1 MIVRDTD
8 ARFVI
13 DPVSGEIT
21 NNSEKDSITQGSHNS
36 EVFTFELP
44 RDIGHDMMNCN
55 LVEVH
60 YINIK
65 AKDKTQTSE
74 GIYKVNDLQVC
85 PEDDRKVILSWTID
99 GSATVHQGTLS
110 FSIHFK
116 CISDDGKCLY
126 RWPTKTFNKMG
137 VTSCVDTTDAVME
150 ENQDIIA
157 EWEARISALEENGG
171 GGGGGAATPYFVDV
185 QYSEEGCYINDFSWG
200 DLHAEIG
207 SERMIV
213 CRVESREDVFH
224 LPMTNVN
231 DYEERVVFSADI
243 GYDHHEVEVLQ
254 DGTVVY
260 TVEDRT
266 GDISAALDHIIA
278 IQEELIGR

>member
-21 NNSEKDSITQGSHNS
+21 NNSEKDTITQGSHNS
-36 EVFTFELP
+36 EVFTFEMP

-74 GIYKVNDLQVC
+74 GIYKVNDLKVC
-85 PEDDRKVILSWTID
+85 PEDDKKVILSWTID

-157 EWEARISALEENGG
+157 EWEARISALEQSGG
-171 GGGGGAATPYFVDV
+171 GGSGGADSLIVTYEGDQASHTSGEIFDHVSNVRGPV
-185 QYSEEGCYINDFSWG
+185 QLQYNDMYYQLLRADDSVAWFGYIND
-200 DLHAEIG
+200 E
-207 SERMIV
+207 
-213 CRVESREDVFH
+213 
-224 LPMTNVN
+224 
-231 DYEERVVFSADI
+231 
-243 GYDHHEVEVLQ
+243 GYA
-254 DGTVVY
+254 TVVCVNGNEIEEY
-260 TVEDRT
+260 HFDYVPASYFDEVI
-266 GDISAALDHIIA
+266 GDISTALDHIIE
-278 IQEELIGR
+278 IQEELIGG